1 MEICQTSLPFTV
13 WAHPATARLPG
24 VQPAPLEEWLWVD
37 EAYAAQMAR
46 RARLIAER
54 PEDVIAQGSGT
65 EDALA
70 ELLATVLAALPA
82 LGFSVAADQVTC
94 PDGRVVPLDRSD
106 ILHTLGHIL
115 QQDLCV
121 HQKPDGAEEHHLTA
135 AVLCFPASWRLAEKI
150 GRPLSQ
156 VHTPVD
162 VYDDRM
168 AQRVQRM
175 FDAMPTDR
183 LLWRGNALL
192 YADPELHQPRS
203 ADHRRRPPGG
213 RDRVWMRSERQVLRK
228 LPRTGAVVFAIHTFV
243 LPVEALSADQQA
255 SLAASEIG
263 KNVLA

>member
-37 EAYAAQMAR
+37 EAYAAQMAH
-46 RARLIAER
+46 RARLIAEQ
-54 PEDVIAQGSGT
+54 PEDVIAQGAGT
-65 EDALA
+65 EDALE
-70 ELLATVLAALPA
+70 ELLDTVLEVLPP
-82 LGFSVAADQVTC
+82 LGFSVDAGSVTC
-94 PDGRVVPLDRSD
+94 PDGRCVPLDRTR
-106 ILHTLGHIL
+106 ILHTLGHTL
-115 QQDLCV
+115 QQDLCL
-121 HQKPDGAEEHHLTA
+121 HQKPPGASEHHLTA

-162 VYDDRM
+162 VYDTRM

-192 YADPELHQPRS
+192 YGDPELHQPRS
-203 ADHRRRPPGG
+203 AEHRRRPPGG
-213 RDRVWMRSERQVLRK
+213 EDRVWMRSERQVLRK
-228 LPRTGAVVFAIHTFV
+228 LPRSGAVVFAIHTFV
-243 LPVEALSADQQA
+243 LPLEALTPEQRD

-263 KNVLA
+263 RHVLG